1 MAEENNNIEELLNDD
16 ENLQKAINIIKGKSY
31 VVKTTEDYNTVE
43 ETLRKEIGSHF
54 GSKLTAIDQSLMDL
68 GFEKEGNEP
77 TEKFN
82 ARVASALKQELD
94 TLKQQREEGL
104 SGAEGL
110 KAENESLLNKLK
122 EAQKEKEE
130 LENGFKTTLT
140 NKEKEHLVNKAI
152 SKLTFKEGIDSVLT
166 PAKKAFINTMLE
178 SSTLEDGKLVFKD
191 DEGVTKRNDK
201 NEPITV
207 LELASKQFESVL
219 ESTNKKEG
227 LGGNNKGG
235 KSSSLLD
242 FAKSRIPTNFAEVEA
257 TLKAFYELQNK
268 RLINGSSDYMKGIKE
283 LRQAYNI

>member
-122 EAQKEKEE
+122 EVQSTLEEKENEFNTTLKNKDKEFLAKRELSKLKFKEE
-130 LENGFKTTLT
+130 LKPHL
-140 NKEKEHLVNKAI
+140 KASEKE
-152 SKLTFKEGIDSVLT
+152 
-166 PAKKAFINTMLE
+166 FINMVLST
-178 SSTLEDGKLVFKD
+178 STLEDGKLVYKD
-191 DEGVTKRNDK
+191 EQGVTKRNEK
-201 NEPITV
+201 NEPITTFD
-207 LELASKQFESVL
+207 LATKHFESVL
-219 ESTNKKEG
+219 DNTTKKEG
-227 LGGNNKGG
+227 LGGNNNGG

-242 FAKSRIPTNFAEVEA
+242 FAKSRIPTNFAEAEA